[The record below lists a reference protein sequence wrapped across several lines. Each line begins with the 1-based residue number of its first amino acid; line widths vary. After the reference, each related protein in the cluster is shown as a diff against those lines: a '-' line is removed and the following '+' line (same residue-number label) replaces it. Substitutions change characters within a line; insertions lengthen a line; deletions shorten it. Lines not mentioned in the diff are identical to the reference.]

1 MADAF
6 LKRRLGDP
14 RFQSRASALAPA
26 TAVTPWFLNSTS
38 LSADLG
44 LPSVRSNAAKFSR
57 EKIAALRNR
66 SSSDDSDSG
75 RCYSGWTEEEGVAA
89 GEKGSCVKDGEK
101 GKKKK
106 RKKSK
111 GDDI

>member
-1 MADAF
+1 MSDLF

-38 LSADLG
+38 LSADVG
-44 LPSVRSNAAKFSR
+44 LPYLRSNAAKFSR
-57 EKIAALRNR
+57 EKIAALENR

-75 RCYSGWTEEEGVAA
+75 RCWSGYEEADGIAA
-89 GEKGSCVKDGEK
+89 GEKGSCVKK
-101 GKKKK
+101 GSKKKK
-106 RKKSK
+106 RKKTENK
-111 GDDI
+111 DD